1 MSSIDFRMR
10 YAKEAWESERDGW
23 RVVVQLNIV
32 RSIIMIIQVVEAE
45 LGGDPFPVDEEAESV
60 PLEDGEEG
68 TVEFTDQHRLLMI
81 RLAPLRAVEAE
92 LKHRL
97 GAGAEPVPPSASL
110 SATPFGDKYPNPKRQ
125 QSEFSVRSWKEVL
138 DRPDRRHPVESGGKE
153 LDSVTLTLA
162 QCKDDMR
169 ALWEDKNVRS
179 ALKRRKLGLHDSAG
193 L

>member
-1 MSSIDFRMR
+1 MR
-10 YAKEAWESERDGW
+10 YAQDAWESERDGW

-45 LGGDPFPVDEEAESV
+45 LGGEPFPVDEENESAHV
-60 PLEDGEEG
+60 EEVEEG
-68 TVEFTDQHRLLMI
+68 AVEFTDQHRLLMI

-97 GAGAEPVPPSASL
+97 GAGAEPVPAAVSL
-110 SATPFGDKYPNPKRQ
+110 SATPFGDKYPGPKRQ
-125 QSEFSVRSWKEVL
+125 QREFSVRSWRDVL
-138 DRPDRRHPVESGGKE
+138 DRPDRRRPVESGGRE

-162 QCKDDMR
+162 QCKDDMQ
-169 ALWEDKNVRS
+169 ALWEDKNVRL
-179 ALKRRKLGLHDSAG
+179 ALKRRKLVLHDSAG